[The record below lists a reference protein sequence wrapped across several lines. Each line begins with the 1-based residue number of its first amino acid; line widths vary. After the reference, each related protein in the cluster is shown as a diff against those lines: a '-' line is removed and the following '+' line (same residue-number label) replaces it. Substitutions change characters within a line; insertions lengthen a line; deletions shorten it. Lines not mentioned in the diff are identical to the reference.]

1 MQCKGFLDEHPDWDQ
16 VKVANTAISAKKVAD
31 DNKPVK
37 AAICSERAAKMYGLE
52 ILKREVNDEG
62 NNTTRFVIM
71 SKKKQYRK
79 DAGKVSISFSVPH
92 ESGSLYNIL
101 THFMFNNV
109 SMSNIEYRQLKG
121 RKCE

>member
-1 MQCKGFLDEHPDWDQ
+1 MNIPDWDQ

-79 DAGKVSISFSVPH
+79 DAAKSASVLACH
-92 ESGSLYNIL
+92 MNQDLYTI
-101 THFMFNNV
+101 F
-109 SMSNIEYRQLKG
+109 
-121 RKCE
+121 

>member
-1 MQCKGFLDEHPDWDQ
+1 MQCKGFLDEHPEWEQ

-31 DNKPVK
+31 DGKNTK
-37 AAICSERAAKMYGLE
+37 AAICSERAAKMYGLQ

-101 THFMFNNV
+101 THLCLI
-109 SMSNIEYRQLKG
+109 MSV
-121 RKCE
+121 